1 MEFFVM
7 ATRKLSPLA
16 LLIALVLSVTV
27 GACNAEREA
36 PLGEEGVEEREE
48 LGEGEI
54 EEGEEVEEEGED
66 DD

>member
-1 MEFFVM
+1 M

-48 LGEGEI
+48 LGGGEI
-54 EEGEEVEEEGED
+54 EEGEEGEEVEEEGED